1 MKKDLPE
8 SEALYLLRDLLARYG
23 SLNAAHVALQLRA
36 TPDATVSE
44 IARMTGL
51 SRDTVRRHMA
61 GGGENRHLDR

>member
-1 MKKDLPE
+1 MKNDLPE
-8 SEALYLLRDLLARYG
+8 SEVLRLLRDLVARYG

-44 IARMTGL
+44 LARITGL

-61 GGGENRHLDR
+61 AGGENRHLDR